1 MVTFVHGCMGQ
12 DLFVLNYR
20 PLLGEPLRSHQE
32 VSSCTYI
39 YINVC
44 VCMYGKN
51 NPLLYY
57 TVYIYIYIH
66 TYIHTY
72 IVILYIYVCNMYTYV
87 SNPHKMW
94 FKMVLKHGIAFQ
106 GLL

>member
-1 MVTFVHGCMGQ
+1 
-12 DLFVLNYR
+12 
-20 PLLGEPLRSHQE
+20 
-32 VSSCTYI
+32 
-39 YINVC
+39 
-44 VCMYGKN
+44 MYGKTT
-51 NPLLYY
+51 LYCIIQC
-57 TVYIYIYIH
+57 IYIYIH

-94 FKMVLKHGIAFQ
+94 FKMGLKHGIAFQ